1 MKIRMLTLAAGPD
14 GVLQAGKIAEVPEAK
29 ARALIAGGYAVD
41 LTPCPFPNPLQG
53 AEAARE
59 GKKPPQ
65 VIDFCPG
72 LCHTNPAGEKPAW
85 LSYLLERRR
94 WCR

>member
-14 GVLQAGKIAEVPEAK
+14 GVLQAGKIAEVPEAT

-59 GKKPPQ
+59 GEEEGGDELEDARAPGAPERA
-65 VIDFCPG
+65 VIV
-72 LCHTNPAGEKPAW
+72 
-85 LSYLLERRR
+85 RRGKR
-94 WCR
+94 K